1 MAYGPFNSNGGGGSS
16 AIAEA
21 LGLYI
26 DNDGYLCQRV
36 EEEEE
41 NNNG

>member
-1 MAYGPFNSNGGGGSS
+1 MAYGPFNPSGGGGGSS

-36 EEEEE
+36 EEAEE
-41 NNNG
+41 NNG